1 VKNSA
6 GAKMAAEYALKDAED
21 FYEKTWAPFAIKTA
35 ATSTNLATAKKQIQA
50 QQEKIQEL
58 RKQAEDKYI
67 GLDQYGVVEATM
79 AAKVRY
85 GDIQY
90 DRVMKIGDIPIPKI
104 IQNNDEA
111 IAQFETQR
119 DAGLKK
125 GLDEART
132 NWAEVAELAKK
143 GGVSNKWS
151 QHALENLAREF
162 PDQYKALRQELVQ
175 GTDAP

>member
-1 VKNSA
+1 
-6 GAKMAAEYALKDAED
+6 MAAEYALNEAED
-21 FYEKTWAPFAIKTA
+21 YYAKTWEPFQITKA
-35 ATSTNLATAKKQIQA
+35 ATGSNVNTAKAQIQA
-50 QQEKIQEL
+50 QQKQIQDL
-58 RKQAEDKYI
+58 RQKAEDKYI
-67 GLDQYGVVEATM
+67 ALDQFGVLEASM
-79 AAKVRY
+79 AAKVRF

-90 DRVMKIGDIPIPKI
+90 DRAQKIANIPVPKI
-104 IQNNDEA
+104 IQNNDAA

-119 DAGLKK
+119 DAALKK
-125 GLDEART
+125 DLEEARL
-132 NWAEVAELAKK
+132 NWEAVAALAKQ